1 MLMQQNRLI
10 FSILNYGAN
19 LHMLTKV
26 MLIFASH
33 FFANSRFNDHAPLAH
48 YDPIEVDLVQM
59 YGDHFYA
66 AKSKDLYPGNDS
78 EVSNAFF
85 FKACHS
91 GLEIWAQEKMFKGYF
106 SKKKK

>member
-1 MLMQQNRLI
+1 M
-10 FSILNYGAN
+10 NYGVN
-19 LHMLTKV
+19 LHILTKV
-26 MLIFASH
+26 MPLFATK
-33 FFANSRFNDHAPLAH
+33 FFSANSRFNDHAPLAH

-85 FKACHS
+85 SKLATVVLRY
-91 GLEIWAQEKMFKGYF
+91 G
-106 SKKKK
+106 SKKKF

>member
-1 MLMQQNRLI
+1 MGLVFYFQIRN
-10 FSILNYGAN
+10 S
-19 LHMLTKV
+19 
-26 MLIFASH
+26 
-33 FFANSRFNDHAPLAH
+33 FFTNSRFNDHAPLAH

-85 FKACHS
+85 FSKLNTVVLRY
-91 GLEIWAQEKMFKGYF
+91 G
-106 SKKKK
+106 SKKKNVHRTVMYISVPSLGTA

>member
-1 MLMQQNRLI
+1 
-10 FSILNYGAN
+10 
-19 LHMLTKV
+19 MLTIKGHAT
-26 MLIFASH
+26 FRNSF

-85 FKACHS
+85 FKAYHS
-91 GLEIWAQEKMFKGYF
+91 GLEIWFQEKMFIGQQCTLACPHLNSLAEF
-106 SKKKK
+106 SGELA